1 MENKSKEK
9 FVAGLAIFSIVLA
22 LITIGALYFTFKA
35 IDNDAKEK
43 IEKYEQEKK
52 LMQESEVAK
61 READDKQYTLN
72 SYSETY
78 NENAIEIKKVEDGDI
93 KYFEISGL
101 KSKEIEKDI
110 NNRIKNEAY
119 SFKMPYVNSYVQAT
133 FSNILSIELHGAND
147 ANSIGMIKTINVNL
161 ATGEDILLEDVFVS
175 SATINMY
182 LANALYEKLAWQM
195 NQDPNY
201 SEGYG
206 LGQSDMNNRD
216 TSEYEDK
223 FLILARRYNEQK
235 GTIKFS
241 ISPEGVEIFDIAD
254 DILNGKNYEASLKIR
269 FEDYLEE
276 VAIYKKYLTEESI
289 FENPDIGDKGVIVC
303 TDNWMYRDKDY
314 MVRTLIGK
322 IRDNIFVEEVI
333 EGTGISNKVVKEFT
347 DKLSS
352 STKSNLVSQIKS
364 TQGAIL
370 QLDYYTND
378 WSEQGFVYIGVT
390 TSLATCTREYFA
402 NDAFKDYISF
412 ANRSTG
418 EATMRMITDSTEG
431 LKVDIG
437 SSEYY
442 LDLKGNI
449 IARSVEEI
457 EAWKANNNVNQ

>member
-9 FVAGLAIFSIVLA
+9 FAVGLAIFSVILA
-22 LITIGALYFTFKA
+22 LITIGALYFTFKV
-35 IDNDAKEK
+35 IDNDAKVK

-52 LMQESEVAK
+52 LLQESEVAK

-78 NENAIEIKKVEDGDI
+78 NENAIEIKKIEDGDI

-101 KSKEIEKDI
+101 KNKEIEKDI

-133 FSNILSIELHGAND
+133 FSNILSIELHGSND

-182 LANALYEKLAWQM
+182 LANALYERLAWQM

-223 FLILARRYNEQK
+223 FLILARKYNEQK
-235 GTIKFS
+235 GTIKLS

-254 DILNGKNYEASLKIR
+254 DILKGKNYETSLKIR

-289 FENPDIGDKGVIVC
+289 FENPDIGDKGIIVC

-347 DKLSS
+347 DKLSAS
-352 STKSNLVSQIKS
+352 VKSNLVSQIKI
-364 TQGAIL
+364 G
-370 QLDYYTND
+370 TN
-378 WSEQGFVYIGVT
+378 
-390 TSLATCTREYFA
+390 
-402 NDAFKDYISF
+402 
-412 ANRSTG
+412 
-418 EATMRMITDSTEG
+418 
-431 LKVDIG
+431 
-437 SSEYY
+437 
-442 LDLKGNI
+442 
-449 IARSVEEI
+449 
-457 EAWKANNNVNQ
+457 